1 MVHRPP
7 PYKETENRRHI
18 AEMSKEVAAIHTANA
33 TRSRSSPTIW
43 VENWQLKA
51 PQEGGGGPGCV
62 RSAGRAQAAL
72 FMRLDVAT
80 AARLPA
86 RNLRYFC
93 PSPAQRDGAVSKDQ
107 VVLTICG
114 SRERGTARRLSV
126 SAPTRRGGSCSN
138 NKRAAPVNRPEDAT
152 PTALSL

>member
-51 PQEGGGGPGCV
+51 PQEDGGGPGCV

-93 PSPAQRDGAVSKDQ
+93 PLPAQRGGAVSFTSKDQ
-107 VVLTICG
+107 VVLTNCG
-114 SRERGTARRLSV
+114 IGAMGAAQAQRRGTDA
-126 SAPTRRGGSCSN
+126 TRRQ
-138 NKRAAPVNRPEDAT
+138 
-152 PTALSL
+152 LQ